1 MLHFWALEIEREVGV
16 NTVPDPVEY
25 LQRAYE
31 ETVEATTSPSEW
43 YGTTTSVTALLHSK
57 RTEGG
62 DHKPVVY
69 VTNLGDCKVLVIR
82 PSEEQITFQTKE
94 QWHWFDCPM
103 QLGTNSI
110 DTPQKDA
117 ALSQVPL
124 EEDDIVLALSDGV
137 LDNLWEQEVLTITL
151 DSMRRWDQRGHEE
164 GQGKWK
170 IPDSVSDQRMVFVAR
185 EVLKAALSVAQDP
198 FAESPYMEKA
208 IDEGLAIEGGRS
220 CPPLSVRFD
229 VSHGSILQAKWT
241 ISASWSG
248 SVKGEAG
255 SHCPISIIMLSSRQR
270 NVYAVLLR
278 RTSLLVMPGRVHQD
292 NYLILSHDTGVP
304 MSRTRARYT
313 RA

>member
-1 MLHFWALEIEREVGV
+1 MWDRLWSRLLLHFWALEIEREVGV

-31 ETVEATTSPSEW
+31 ETVEATTSPNEW

-57 RTEGG
+57 RTAGG

-82 PSEEQITFQTKE
+82 PGEEQIIFQTDE

-117 ALSQVPL
+117 ALSQVQL

-151 DSMRRWDQRGHEE
+151 DSMRRWDQRSHEE
-164 GQGKWK
+164 SEEKWK

-185 EVLKAALSVAQDP
+185 EVLRAALSVAQDP

-220 CPPLSVRFD
+220 TMLPLSVRLD
-229 VSHGSILQAKWT
+229 VSDGSVLQAKWT
-241 ISASWSG
+241 ISASWSA
-248 SVKGEAG
+248 SVKEEAG
-255 SHCPISIIMLSSRQR
+255 SLSSY
-270 NVYAVLLR
+270 NHAV
-278 RTSLLVMPGRVHQD
+278 LLVMPGHIHPGI
-292 NYLILSHDTGVP
+292 YLI
-304 MSRTRARYT
+304 
-313 RA
+313 